1 MIPHVVVSLS
11 AESSVPLTLT
21 RLALLFGVQKVEGVD
36 EGVVALYASCR
47 PKSHG

>member
-1 MIPHVVVSLS
+1 MIPHVVSLS
-11 AESSVPLTLT
+11 AESSVPLT

-36 EGVVALYASCR
+36 GGVVALYASCT